1 MLKLSRADHWV
12 GLYPNKAHCTL
23 VLMATC
29 QDKCRLLT
37 LAQSFS
43 LSLIVTTLR
52 DLRSSIR
59 IKKFVLVIP
68 DHQAHRLHLQLP
80 PEIPRRERCDTLAWL
95 IEQQGFSPISEWL
108 WDAVPEHNDSQL
120 EVLLCAREVQQAL
133 LQTFALSSSQLHWV
147 ADASATHPAQ
157 QDAQHLLGQHDRCG
171 PWLSPEAFVAATAGI
186 LMARRSR
193 HA

>member
-1 MLKLSRADHWV
+1 MLKFSRADHWV

-29 QDKCRLLT
+29 QGKCRLLT

-43 LSLIVTTLR
+43 LSLTVTTLR

-59 IKKFVLVIP
+59 IKKFILVIP
-68 DHQAHRLHLQLP
+68 DQQAHRLHLQLP

-108 WDAVPEHNDSQL
+108 WDAVPENDENQF
-120 EVLLCAREVQQAL
+120 EVLLYAREAQQAQ
-133 LQTFALSSSQLHWV
+133 LQGFALPSSQLHWV

-157 QDAQHLLGQHDRCG
+157 QDAQHLLSQHSACG
-171 PWLSPEAFVAATAGI
+171 PWLSPEALTAAIAAI
-186 LMARRSR
+186 LIASRSS